1 MAVIG
6 VLPIGR
12 STFDVPYAEQMLR
25 HALTKLH
32 NSEHKILGSQKILFD
47 EESTKSAITE
57 LQNKNLDLVLVIQVT
72 FTDASLTCE
81 IAKSL
86 DSPIAIWAIPE
97 PRLGGRLR
105 LNSFCG
111 LNLAAHALG
120 LRDKSFA
127 WFYQN
132 PEKIKLEPIL
142 EDILTQKNLTEPVES
157 SEIEVEESD
166 LTQQIRNSLHG
177 RKIGCIGDHPPGFD
191 TCRFEE
197 TLLQEKFNVKVVKHE
212 LSELFNQA
220 NQVSDQEL
228 TVKKQKV
235 SKIVKDL
242 NQVNQDQ
249 LDKSLKLSVAL
260 EGFYG
265 SYDAFAIRCW
275 PETFT
280 EYGGAICGPMSLSAE
295 NKIPC
300 ACEADVYGSLSQLLM
315 QYITDQPP
323 FLVDLVDID
332 TRDNTG
338 VVWHC
343 GQAPIS
349 MSDPETQIN
358 ATIHTNRRMPLLF
371 EFPLKSGPVT
381 LCRISQAR
389 NELKLVV
396 CTGEMLKKPMAFT
409 GTSGVLKFSSDG
421 TKVINDIMN
430 LGLEHHM
437 VLGYGDHTESIKLA
451 AAALG
456 IKFYQI

>member
-12 STFDVPYAEQMLR
+12 STFDVPYAEQMLQL
-25 HALTKLH
+25 AYAQLH
-32 NSEHKILGSQKILFD
+32 KTDHQILGANEILFD
-47 EESTKSAITE
+47 EESTKSAIAN
-57 LQNKNLDLVLVIQVT
+57 LSNKQLDLVLVIQVT

-81 IAKSL
+81 IAESL
-86 DSPIAIWAIPE
+86 NSPLAIWAIPE

-127 WFYQN
+127 WLYQN
-132 PEKIKLEPIL
+132 PENSDLESAL
-142 EDILTQKNLTEPVES
+142 QDILTQKNFTNPVK
-157 SEIEVEESD
+157 ITDIKTANSD
-166 LTQQIRNSLHG
+166 STQMIHNFFQG
-177 RKIGCIGDHPPGFD
+177 RKIGCIGEHPPGFD
-191 TCRFEE
+191 TCRYDKTEME
-197 TLLQEKFNVKVVKHE
+197 EKFNVTVVNHE

-220 NQVSDQEL
+220 KKVSDHEL
-228 TVKKQKV
+228 SKKKLKV
-235 SKIVKDL
+235 SEIVEDL
-242 NQVNQDQ
+242 NQVDQDQ

-260 EGFYG
+260 DNFQAN
-265 SYDAFAIRCW
+265 YDAFAIRCW

-295 NKIPC
+295 NKVPC
-300 ACEADVYGSLSQLLM
+300 ACEADVYGSLTQLLI
-315 QYITDQPP
+315 QNLTGLPP

-349 MSDPETQIN
+349 MANPDSEIT
-358 ATIHTNRRMPLLF
+358 ATVHTNRKMPLLF
-371 EFPLKSGPVT
+371 EFPLKPGPVT

-389 NELKLVV
+389 NEIKLITCVGV
-396 CTGEMLKKPMAFT
+396 MLKVPMAFT
-409 GTSGVLKFSSDG
+409 GTSGVLKFDSDAE
-421 TKVINDIMN
+421 KVLQDIMN

-437 VLGYGDHTESIKLA
+437 VLGYGDLTESIKLA
-451 AAALG
+451 SAALDL
-456 IKFYQI
+456 KFYQI